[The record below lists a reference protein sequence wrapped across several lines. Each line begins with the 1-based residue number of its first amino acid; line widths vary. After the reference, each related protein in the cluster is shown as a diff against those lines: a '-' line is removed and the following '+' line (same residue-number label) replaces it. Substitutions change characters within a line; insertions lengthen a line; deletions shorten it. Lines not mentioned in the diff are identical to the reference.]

1 MIVAKEEAP
10 TSELRGCV
18 SMAVV
23 EVELPYGAVLL
34 DPELT
39 ADDVASELWEVIALA
54 DPDQDS
60 DNEVVRQ
67 SMVVLVGNGKLEE
80 CPVMMEVLTPGRGAK
95 DVERK
100 LNVLISDDIVCEKLY
115 PLLVC
120 AAVTLPDEARRVGAR
135 LVVIVEVHVDLITDM
150 LTTGVVVTPGGVIG
164 VVMIEN

>member
-1 MIVAKEEAP
+1 MEEVP
-10 TSELRGCV
+10 SPELRGCV

-23 EVELPYGAVLL
+23 EVELPYEVVLL

-39 ADDVASELWEVIALA
+39 TEDVASELWEVIALA

-60 DNEVVRQ
+60 DKVVVRQ
-67 SMVVLVGNGKLEE
+67 SLVVLVGNGKSEE
-80 CPVMMEVLTPGRGAK
+80 CPVMMEVLTPGRGAR
-95 DVERK
+95 DIERE
-100 LNVLISDDIVCEKLY
+100 LNVLISDGMVCEKLY

-120 AAVTLPDEARRVGAR
+120 AAVTLPDEARLVGAR
-135 LVVIVEVHVDLITDM
+135 LFVIVEVHVDLITDM